1 VAGKQVR
8 MSVQGDTG
16 NRTWLHVAAGPDGD
30 AVLYQVDAGKQSMGL
45 AAVAALP

>member
-1 VAGKQVR
+1 
-8 MSVQGDTG
+8 MSVVGASG

-30 AVLYQVDAGKQSMGL
+30 AVLYQVDAGKQSLGQ